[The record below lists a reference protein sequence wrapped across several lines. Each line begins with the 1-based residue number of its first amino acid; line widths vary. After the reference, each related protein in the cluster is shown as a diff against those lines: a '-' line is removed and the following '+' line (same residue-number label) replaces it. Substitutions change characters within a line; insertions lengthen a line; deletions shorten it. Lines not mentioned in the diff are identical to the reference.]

1 MYVLLV
7 RPQQRKVREQR
18 ELVRRVGVGAEVQ
31 TIGGILGRVVA
42 ADDEYVHLE
51 VSPGVVVT
59 FVRAAV
65 GRILEAPPEEPDVD
79 WEAGGEAHAGSGAP
93 DAGASAEAEAHDGPA
108 GGTPSPADP
117 EVEPHVELPS
127 VREEP
132 GGPDAPATGT
142 EGGAG

>member
-65 GRILEAPPEEPDVD
+65 GRILEAPPD
-79 WEAGGEAHAGSGAP
+79 
-93 DAGASAEAEAHDGPA
+93 DAETDA
-108 GGTPSPADP
+108 PSPAGP
-117 EVEPHVELPS
+117 EEEPHVELPALHD
-127 VREEP
+127 EP

>member
-7 RPQQRKVREQR
+7 RPQQRKVRDQR

-65 GRILEAPPEEPDVD
+65 GRILEAAPDEPGADWEEPEE
-79 WEAGGEAHAGSGAP
+79 ETHYGAGAP
-93 DAGASAEAEAHDGPA
+93 AADDGPA
-108 GGTPSPADP
+108 AAAPRPSDPDAD
-117 EVEPHVELPS
+117 PHVELPTLQD
-127 VREEP
+127 EP

-142 EGGAG
+142 GGGAG

>member
-65 GRILEAPPEEPDVD
+65 GRILEAPPDEPDLD
-79 WEAGGEAHAGSGAP
+79 WEAPVEEAHDGTGAP
-93 DAGASAEAEAHDGPA
+93 DAGAAQAHDGPA
-108 GGTPSPADP
+108 PGTPRPVDP
-117 EVEPHVELPS
+117 EAEPHVELPS
-127 VREEP
+127 LRE
-132 GGPDAPATGT
+132 GQSGPDAPATGT

>member
-65 GRILEAPPEEPDVD
+65 GRILEAPPDESDTD
-79 WEAGGEAHAGSGAP
+79 WETP
-93 DAGASAEAEAHDGPA
+93 AEEAHDGTTAPEA
-108 GGTPSPADP
+108 EVHGGPSGATPDPADP
-117 EVEPHVELPS
+117 GEEPHVELPS
-127 VREEP
+127 LREDQ

>member
-18 ELVRRVGVGAEVQ
+18 ELGRRVGVGAEVQ

-79 WEAGGEAHAGSGAP
+79 WEAGG
-93 DAGASAEAEAHDGPA
+93 
-108 GGTPSPADP
+108 TPSPADP

-127 VREEP
+127 LREEP

>member
-7 RPQQRKVREQR
+7 RPQQRKVRDQR

-42 ADDEYVHLE
+42 ADDDYVHLE

-65 GRILEAPPEEPDVD
+65 GRILEA
-79 WEAGGEAHAGSGAP
+79 AP
-93 DAGASAEAEAHDGPA
+93 DDDAGPDWDEVADEAHDGNSRGAHDGTDA
-108 GGTPSPADP
+108 GAAPSPADP
-117 EVEPHVELPS
+117 EVEPHVEMPT
-127 VREEP
+127 VHEE

-142 EGGAG
+142 DGGAA

>member
-7 RPQQRKVREQR
+7 RPQQRKVRDQR

-65 GRILEAPPEEPDVD
+65 GRILEAAPDEPGADWEEPEE
-79 WEAGGEAHAGSGAP
+79 EAHYGAGAP
-93 DAGASAEAEAHDGPA
+93 EAHEAPA
-108 GGTPSPADP
+108 AAAPHPSDPDAD
-117 EVEPHVELPS
+117 PHVELPTLHD
-127 VREEP
+127 EP

-142 EGGAG
+142 GGGAG

>member
-7 RPQQRKVREQR
+7 RPQQRKVRDQR

-65 GRILEAPPEEPDVD
+65 GRILEAPPDESDTD
-79 WEAGGEAHAGSGAP
+79 WGTP
-93 DAGASAEAEAHDGPA
+93 AEEAHDATTAPEADAHNGPLSA
-108 GGTPSPADP
+108 PSPADP

-127 VREEP
+127 LREEQ
-132 GGPDAPATGT
+132 GGPDAPPTGT

>member
-51 VSPGVVVT
+51 ISPGVVVT

-65 GRILEAPPEEPDVD
+65 GRILEA
-79 WEAGGEAHAGSGAP
+79 AP
-93 DAGASAEAEAHDGPA
+93 DDAVSSDAFPDDTFSGDAFPGDAGDHGDTADHVPDHVVDLSGDEGASGLR
-108 GGTPSPADP
+108 DP
-117 EVEPHVELPS
+117 GQAP
-127 VREEP
+127 
-132 GGPDAPATGT
+132 PATGT
-142 EGGAG
+142 EGGAA

>member
-65 GRILEAPPEEPDVD
+65 GRILEAPPEETGTD
-79 WEAGGEAHAGSGAP
+79 WDESAPEAPEPTAGP
-93 DAGASAEAEAHDGPA
+93 EAHDGPSGA
-108 GGTPSPADP
+108 GADPADP
-117 EVEPHVELPS
+117 EVEPHVELPAL
-127 VREEP
+127 REDK

-142 EGGAG
+142 EGGAA

>member
-51 VSPGVVVT
+51 VSPGIVVT

-65 GRILEAPPEEPDVD
+65 GRILEAAPDEPDLD
-79 WEAGGEAHAGSGAP
+79 WGAAG
-93 DAGASAEAEAHDGPA
+93 EAHDGAVAPDAEA
-108 GGTPSPADP
+108 GAERQDGSSGGGPRPADP

-127 VREEP
+127 LREEH
-132 GGPDAPATGT
+132 GGPDAPAEET

>member
-18 ELVRRVGVGAEVQ
+18 DLVRRVGVGAEVQ
-31 TIGGILGRVVA
+31 TVGGMLARVVA

-65 GRILEAPPEEPDVD
+65 ARIIEPAPEEEPFGESADD
-79 WEAGGEAHAGSGAP
+79 GAFHDASLHDLSEGETGGQGHS
-93 DAGASAEAEAHDGPA
+93 
-108 GGTPSPADP
+108 
-117 EVEPHVELPS
+117 
-127 VREEP
+127 EEP
-132 GGPDAPATGT
+132 GATGGATGT
-142 EGGAG
+142 EGGRS

>member
-18 ELVRRVGVGAEVQ
+18 DLVRRVGVGAEVQ

-51 VSPGVVVT
+51 ISPGVVVT

-65 GRILEAPPEEPDVD
+65 GRILEP
-79 WEAGGEAHAGSGAP
+79 AP
-93 DAGASAEAEAHDGPA
+93 DETEPEWGDQAEEAHDGAAASEAGEGAAPA
-108 GGTPSPADP
+108 GPSSLADP
-117 EVEPHVELPS
+117 EEEPHVELPALHD
-127 VREEP
+127 EEP
-132 GGPDAPATGT
+132 GPDAPATGT
-142 EGGAG
+142 AGGAA

>member
-7 RPQQRKVREQR
+7 RPQQRKVRDQR

-42 ADDEYVHLE
+42 ADDAYVHLE
-51 VSPGVVVT
+51 VSPGVVVA

-65 GRILEAPPEEPDVD
+65 GRILEAPPDDADPDWD
-79 WEAGGEAHAGSGAP
+79 EAA
-93 DAGASAEAEAHDGPA
+93 DEAHDGNSRGA
-108 GGTPSPADP
+108 HDGTDVGAPPSPTDP
-117 EVEPHVELPS
+117 DVEPHVEMPTLH
-127 VREEP
+127 EE

-142 EGGAG
+142 DGGGA

>member
-51 VSPGVVVT
+51 ISPGVVVT

-65 GRILEAPPEEPDVD
+65 GRILEAAPDDAVSDDTLSGDAFPDDLSGETFPGDAGDHGGTADHAPGHVVD
-79 WEAGGEAHAGSGAP
+79 LSGDEGAP
-93 DAGASAEAEAHDGPA
+93 GLHDPGK
-108 GGTPSPADP
+108 TP
-117 EVEPHVELPS
+117 
-127 VREEP
+127 
-132 GGPDAPATGT
+132 PATGT
-142 EGGAG
+142 EGGGV

>member
-65 GRILEAPPEEPDVD
+65 GRILEAPPDETGADWGDSIPEADGGPEP
-79 WEAGGEAHAGSGAP
+79 
-93 DAGASAEAEAHDGPA
+93 HDGP
-108 GGTPSPADP
+108 PSPADP
-117 EVEPHVELPS
+117 EAEPHVEQPALH
-127 VREEP
+127 EEP

-142 EGGAG
+142 EGGAA

>member
-18 ELVRRVGVGAEVQ
+18 DLVRRVGVGAEVQ

-51 VSPGVVVT
+51 ISPGVVVT

-65 GRILEAPPEEPDVD
+65 GRILEA
-79 WEAGGEAHAGSGAP
+79 AP
-93 DAGASAEAEAHDGPA
+93 DEAEADWDSTPEQEQDGTAADDA
-108 GGTPSPADP
+108 GEASTSVAPPGPADP
-117 EVEPHVELPS
+117 GAAHHVELPPLH
-127 VREEP
+127 EEEA
-132 GGPDAPATGT
+132 GPDTPATGT
-142 EGGAG
+142 GGAA